1 MRYLLVLC
9 ISTVIIGSAN
19 AQCEF
24 PLHTGDLWQLIDNF
38 PMVHIVHDVHITGLT
53 EKGGHVYSAFSGFV
67 FLPGPGYLRQS
78 GAVVY
83 AFGDSSEYVFYN
95 FAAAAGD
102 TISIRPSFVIVLD
115 AKDSTDFFGT
125 MRKRWIFREISQA
138 PFNYIVRHVIDSIGM
153 SYLYQ
158 GTGGQTYYLAGA
170 LIDGMQYGKITDV
183 GAGPKD
189 PPTVF
194 WLAQNFPNP
203 FNPTTTIRY
212 GLPNRSHVSLT
223 VLNTLGQS
231 VSTLI
236 NGEQEVGYHEVQFN
250 ATHLSSGVYFYRIQ
264 AEGYVQTKSLLL
276 LR

>member
-1 MRYLLVLC
+1 MRYLLILC
-9 ISTVIIGSAN
+9 ISPIIIGSAN

-38 PMVHIVHDVHITGLT
+38 PMVHIVHEVRITGLT
-53 EKGGHVYSAFSGFV
+53 EKNGQVYSTFSGFV

-102 TISIRPSFVIVLD
+102 TISIRPNVVIVLD
-115 AKDSTDFFGT
+115 AKDSTDVFGS

-138 PFNYIVRHVIDSIGM
+138 QYTVRHVIDSIGM

-158 GTGGQTYYLAGA
+158 GPGGQTYYLAGA
-170 LIDGMQYGKITDV
+170 LINGIQYGKITDV
-183 GAGPKD
+183 GAGPKET
-189 PPTVF
+189 PTVF
-194 WLAQNFPNP
+194 GLDQNYPNP
-203 FNPTTTIRY
+203 FNPSTTIRY
-212 GLPNRSHVSLT
+212 GLPHKSQVSLM
-223 VLNTLGQS
+223 VYNTLGQQ
-231 VSTLI
+231 VALLVQ
-236 NGEQEVGYHEVQFN
+236 GEQEAGYHEVKFDAQN
-250 ATHLSSGVYFYRIQ
+250 LPSGVYFYRLQ
-264 AEGYVQTKSLLL
+264 AGTFVETRKLLL